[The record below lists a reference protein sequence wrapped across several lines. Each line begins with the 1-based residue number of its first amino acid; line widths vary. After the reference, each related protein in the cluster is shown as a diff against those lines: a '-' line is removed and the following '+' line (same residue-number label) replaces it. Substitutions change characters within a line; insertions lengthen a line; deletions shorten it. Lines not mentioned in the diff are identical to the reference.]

1 MWWSIVY
8 LEIRTLLPL
17 FYQQES
23 ILGSTCWAGLQQ
35 KLMVGSRLQN
45 PSVLTSFWHN
55 YINVPCT
62 LTTQIHTL
70 LHSIAEVCWYIF
82 SSHIFMQTLIA
93 PKLKLT
99 AVAVNCATIL
109 RNSQR
114 QCQIQFLYQWSGML
128 LPHKLENKSLQFN
141 C

>member
-70 LHSIAEVCWYIF
+70 LHCGSLLVYLLKSYIYA
-82 SSHIFMQTLIA
+82 TLIA

-109 RNSQR
+109 WNSQR

-128 LPHKLENKSLQFN
+128 LPLKLENKSVQYN

>member
-1 MWWSIVY
+1 
-8 LEIRTLLPL
+8 
-17 FYQQES
+17 
-23 ILGSTCWAGLQQ
+23 
-35 KLMVGSRLQN
+35 MVGSRLQN
-45 PSVLTSFWHN
+45 PSVLISFRHH

-70 LHSIAEVCWYIF
+70 LHSIAEVCWYIY
-82 SSHIFMQTLIA
+82 SGHIFMQTLIA

-128 LPHKLENKSLQFN
+128 LPHKLENKSVQFN
-141 C
+141 CQFISLKQDNCNRFHESWLLIWIISLGR